1 MRRPI
6 MRCPVR
12 CAFLSACILFLLFAV
27 SAVRAQ
33 EPQTNP
39 PANPPASQS
48 ANPPAAQSAPNAAR
62 DLKPVHPGENA
73 KPIVPG
79 AVPQSYA
86 LVVGIAHYE
95 NLPATAQLQ
104 YPNRDAQSIYT
115 TLISE
120 QGGEFPASH
129 VHMLTDSQATLAN
142 VLHELNSWLPSV
154 TAPDDRVLIYF
165 AGHGFISGGKGY
177 LAPYD
182 IDLHNIAATAIPM
195 ETLGRLIGTEIK
207 GKWKVLLT
215 DACHSGAITPET
227 DPKQLN
233 QLLLDVHQSL
243 FSLTASRDREQ
254 SFESA
259 DWGGGHGIFT
269 YYVVQGLQG
278 AADVNGDG
286 VVTADELAEYVHTN
300 VRQATGS
307 RQNPTSER
315 GSFDPNMLLAF
326 NPDRAKTVTQ
336 TTLNYGTLIVQS
348 NMDDTEFWLDGKKA
362 GVVSKGAALRLPGL
376 APGAHTIKAVH
387 LGYEPDGP
395 REEMIYPGQETSVSM
410 RILIPRRRNQAAVD
424 LLDEGVEF
432 YKKGFEANYKKA
444 EEKLNQAIAIDPN
457 YSEAYMYL
465 GRVENAL
472 WQDDKASAAFQ
483 RAIAIDPDYE
493 EARVSYAAALLDQGG
508 LDEAVRQLNAALEKA
523 PNDGTASYLLSQAYF
538 REGEYAAGKK
548 AALRATSVAPANGE
562 GHFWLAECERH
573 LNEASNAEEE
583 YRQYLKLTNFNSGA
597 LGNVNYY
604 VVGFLFGM
612 GKKHRA
618 AQQDIWREQQG
629 QANIGICDCEY
640 MQKRYDAAVPFCEKA
655 LELIPSD
662 LWANYRLGVIY
673 IEQANARAQ
682 ATQTVSA
689 DPKNVTD
696 LLKAARIR
704 FTSVVTVNPDT
715 DEAGRARQYIAKID
729 AALASHP

>member
-1 MRRPI
+1 MHRNPASCTLRFFWL
-6 MRCPVR
+6 
-12 CAFLSACILFLLFAV
+12 AALLFV
-27 SAVRAQ
+27 GSQSRAQ
-33 EPQTNP
+33 APPQPTTP
-39 PANPPASQS
+39 PSMPDT
-48 ANPPAAQSAPNAAR
+48 AR

-86 LVVGIAHYE
+86 LVVGIAHYA

-104 YPNRDAQSIYT
+104 YPGRDAQSIYT

-142 VLHELNSWLPSV
+142 VLHELDTWLPSV

-165 AGHGFISGGKGY
+165 AGHGFISGGRGF

-195 ETLGRLIGTEIK
+195 ETLGQLIGTKIK

-233 QLLLDVHQSL
+233 QLLLDVHQSI

-269 YYVVQGLQG
+269 YYVVQGLKG
-278 AADVNGDG
+278 DADTNGDG

-300 VRQATGS
+300 VRNATGS

-326 NPDRAKTVTQ
+326 NPDRAKEATQ
-336 TTLNYGTLIVQS
+336 ASLNYGTLVVQS

-362 GVVSKGAALRLPGL
+362 GVVGKSTALRLPGL
-376 APGAHTIKAVH
+376 APGSHTIKAVH
-387 LGYEPDGP
+387 MGYEPDGP
-395 REEMIYPGQETSVSM
+395 REEVIYPGQETSVSM

-424 LLDEGVEF
+424 LLDQGVEF

-444 EEKLNQAIAIDPN
+444 EDKLNQAIAIDPS

-472 WQDDKASAAFQ
+472 WQDDKSTEAFKH
-483 RAIAIDPDYE
+483 AIAIDPDYE

-508 LDEAVRQLNAALEKA
+508 LDEAVRQLNAALEKT
-523 PNDGTASYLLSQAYF
+523 PNDGTALYLLSQAYA
-538 REGEYAAGKK
+538 REGEFSAGKK
-548 AALRATSVAPANGE
+548 AALRATVAVPANGE

-573 LNEASNAEEE
+573 LNEAADAEAE

-597 LGNVNYY
+597 MGNVNYY
-604 VVGFLFGM
+604 VVGFLLGM
-612 GKKHRA
+612 GKKHHA
-618 AQQDIWREQQG
+618 AEQDIWREQQG
-629 QANIGICDCEY
+629 LANLGICDCES
-640 MQKRYDAAVPFCEKA
+640 MEKRYDAAIPFCEKA
-655 LELIPSD
+655 LNLMPSD
-662 LWANYRLGVIY
+662 LWANYRLGMIY
-673 IEQANARAQ
+673 IEKANSQA
-682 ATQTVSA
+682 QTTNTASA
-689 DPKNVTD
+689 NTENVTD
-696 LLKAARIR
+696 LLKAARTR
-704 FTSVVTVNPDT
+704 FTTVVTVNPDT
-715 DEAGRARQYIAKID
+715 DEAGRARKYIAKID
-729 AALASHP
+729 AALASQQHP

>member
-1 MRRPI
+1 MHRIPGSGTQRFAWG
-6 MRCPVR
+6 VW
-12 CAFLSACILFLLFAV
+12 ILWTAAALIIASVLP
-27 SAVRAQ
+27 AQ
-33 EPQTNP
+33 T
-39 PANPPASQS
+39 PPASATPQS
-48 ANPPAAQSAPNAAR
+48 PPDTSR
-62 DLKPVHPGENA
+62 DLKPVHPGDNA

-86 LVVGIAHYE
+86 LVVGISNYE

-104 YPNRDAQSIYT
+104 YPDRDAQSIYT

-129 VHMLTDSQATLAN
+129 VHMLTNSQATLAN
-142 VLHELNSWLPSV
+142 VLHELETWLPSV

-165 AGHGFISGGKGY
+165 AGHGFISGGRGY

-195 ETLGRLIGTEIK
+195 ETLGQLVGTKSK

-233 QLLLDVHQSL
+233 QLLLDVHQSI

-259 DWGGGHGIFT
+259 EWGGGHGIFT

-278 AADVNGDG
+278 AADANGDG

-300 VRQATGS
+300 VRQATGA

-326 NPDRAKTVTQ
+326 NPDRIKTTTQ
-336 TTLNYGTLIVQS
+336 AGVNYGTLVVQS
-348 NMDDTEFWLDGKKA
+348 NMDDTEFWLDGIKA
-362 GVVSKGAALRLPGL
+362 GVVSKSVALRLPGL
-376 APGAHTIKAVH
+376 APGSHTIKAVH

-395 REEMIYPGQETSVSM
+395 REEMIYPGQETSVSV
-410 RILIPRRRNQAAVD
+410 RILIPRRRTQAAID

-432 YKKGFEANYKKA
+432 YKKGFEVNYKKA
-444 EEKLNQAIAIDPN
+444 EEKLNQAIALDPT

-472 WQDDKASAAFQ
+472 WQDDKSVAAFK

-508 LDEAVRQLNAALEKA
+508 LDEAVRQLNAALEKT
-523 PNDGTASYLLSQAYF
+523 PNDGTALYLLSQAYA
-538 REGEYAAGKK
+538 REGEFAAGRK
-548 AALRATSVAPANGE
+548 AALRAVSVAPGNGE

-573 LNEASNAEEE
+573 LDEAAEAEAE
-583 YRQYLKLTNFNSGA
+583 YRQYLKQTNFNSGA
-597 LGNVNYY
+597 LGNANYY
-604 VVGFLFGM
+604 VLGFLLGM
-612 GKKHRA
+612 GKKHHA
-618 AQQDIWREQQG
+618 AEQDIWREQQG
-629 QANIGICDCEY
+629 QANLGICDCEF
-640 MQKRYDAAVPFCEKA
+640 MQKRYDAATPFCDKA
-655 LELIPSD
+655 LTLMPSD

-682 ATQTVSA
+682 AVNTASANTQSA
-689 DPKNVTD
+689 KD
-696 LLKAARIR
+696 LLKAARVR
-704 FTSVVTVNPDT
+704 FENVVTVNPDT
-715 DEAGRARQYIAKID
+715 NEAGLARQYIAKID
-729 AALASHP
+729 TALASHP

>member
-1 MRRPI
+1 
-6 MRCPVR
+6 
-12 CAFLSACILFLLFAV
+12 
-27 SAVRAQ
+27 
-33 EPQTNP
+33 
-39 PANPPASQS
+39 
-48 ANPPAAQSAPNAAR
+48 
-62 DLKPVHPGENA
+62 
-73 KPIVPG
+73 
-79 AVPQSYA
+79 
-86 LVVGIAHYE
+86 
-95 NLPATAQLQ
+95 
-104 YPNRDAQSIYT
+104 
-115 TLISE
+115 
-120 QGGEFPASH
+120 
-129 VHMLTDSQATLAN
+129 MLTDSQATLAN

-182 IDLHNIAATAIPM
+182 IDLHNIAATAMPM

-395 REEMIYPGQETSVSM
+395 REEMIYPGQETSVK
-410 RILIPRRRNQAAVD
+410 I
-424 LLDEGVEF
+424 
-432 YKKGFEANYKKA
+432 
-444 EEKLNQAIAIDPN
+444 
-457 YSEAYMYL
+457 
-465 GRVENAL
+465 
-472 WQDDKASAAFQ
+472 
-483 RAIAIDPDYE
+483 
-493 EARVSYAAALLDQGG
+493 
-508 LDEAVRQLNAALEKA
+508 
-523 PNDGTASYLLSQAYF
+523 
-538 REGEYAAGKK
+538 
-548 AALRATSVAPANGE
+548 
-562 GHFWLAECERH
+562 
-573 LNEASNAEEE
+573 
-583 YRQYLKLTNFNSGA
+583 
-597 LGNVNYY
+597 
-604 VVGFLFGM
+604 
-612 GKKHRA
+612 
-618 AQQDIWREQQG
+618 
-629 QANIGICDCEY
+629 
-640 MQKRYDAAVPFCEKA
+640 
-655 LELIPSD
+655 
-662 LWANYRLGVIY
+662 
-673 IEQANARAQ
+673 
-682 ATQTVSA
+682 
-689 DPKNVTD
+689 
-696 LLKAARIR
+696 
-704 FTSVVTVNPDT
+704 
-715 DEAGRARQYIAKID
+715 GRASCRERV
-729 AALASHP
+729 